1 MIDASIN
8 PHIEQIA
15 LKLKT
20 LPESPGV
27 YQHLDA
33 EGKVIYVG
41 KARNLRSRVSSYFS
55 HYDDKSAK
63 IKMLVRNIA
72 DTRVTVVATEIDAL
86 LLENSLIKQYQPRYN
101 SMLKDDKSYPY
112 LLITDEPYPRL
123 LYVRKHAGLPRGQF
137 FGPYPNG
144 VILRQLQDIIRQLFQ
159 YRTCNRILDFGTQ
172 NSKFRIQNSN
182 RPCMKH
188 QIGLCAAPCAGLQSR
203 EEYLQ
208 TFDNIRRILRGD
220 FDDILASLKAEM
232 LALADELRFEEAEAV
247 KRRIRLL
254 EEYQSRSTVVGA
266 NVRDVD
272 VVSILSDERYAWV
285 NFMRIRNGAIIYS
298 FSNEVRKQL
307 DETDAELL
315 ATLIPQFHQQTQSTA
330 TEVVLPIAVPDLPP
344 DYLQQ
349 NTVPRGDRRRLLE
362 LSLRNVEAYRKQCT
376 HQRALTVGEAAPQA
390 LKQLERLQAL
400 LSLPKPP
407 MEIEC
412 FDNSNIQGAYP
423 VAGMVRFSAGK
434 PNRKEY
440 RKFNIKGKANLQPP
454 TSDLQPPTSD
464 LQPPTSDLRPPTSD
478 LRPPTSD
485 LRINDD
491 YASMAE
497 VIERRYRRLR
507 DEGQPLPDLLIVDGG
522 EGQMEMARRVL
533 RDQLQLPIP
542 IAGLAKDDRHR
553 TSRLLVFGSQNSE
566 PGGHNSDLQ
575 PPTSD
580 LQPPTSDLQPPT
592 SIKTVQLKPTDPLFL
607 LLEHIQNEVHRFAIS
622 FHKNKRSKGTFRTSL
637 TDIPG
642 IGPATAQNLLLRF
655 SSVKHIS
662 RLSLEDLAIV
672 IGPTKAQAIYQHL
685 HQEK

>member
-15 LKLKT
+15 LWLKT
-20 LPESPGV
+20 VPESPGV

-72 DTRVTVVATEIDAL
+72 QTRVTVVATEIDAL

-159 YRTCNRILDFGTQ
+159 YRTCNRTLDFGTQ
-172 NSKFRIQNSN
+172 NSKSRIQNSN

-220 FDDILASLKAEM
+220 FDDILADLKAEM
-232 LALADELRFEEAEAV
+232 LALADDLRFEEAEVV

-254 EEYQSRSTVVGA
+254 EEYQSRSTVVGT

-272 VVSILSDERYAWV
+272 VCSILSDDRHAWV
-285 NFMRIRNGAIIYS
+285 NFMRIRDGAIIYS

-315 ATLIPQFHQQTQSTA
+315 ATLIPQLHQQTQSTA
-330 TEVVLPIAVPDLPP
+330 TEVILPCAVPDLPA
-344 DYLQQ
+344 DYLAQ
-349 NTVPRGDRRRLLE
+349 NASPRGDRRKLLE

-376 HQRALTVGEAAPQA
+376 HQRALTEGAAAPAA

-434 PNRKEY
+434 PNRSQY

-454 TSDLQPPTSD
+454 TSDLQ
-464 LQPPTSDLRPPTSD
+464 
-478 LRPPTSD
+478 PPTSD

-533 RDQLQLPIP
+533 RDRLQLPIP

-566 PGGHNSDLQ
+566 LGGQTSNLQ
-575 PPTSD
+575 PPTSA
-580 LQPPTSDLQPPT
+580 LQPPTSALKPPPSNLQPPPTSDLQPPT
-592 SIKTVQLKPTDPLFL
+592 SIKTVQLKPTDPLFH
-607 LLEHIQNEVHRFAIS
+607 LLEQIQNEVHRFAIT
-622 FHKNKRSKGTFRTSL
+622 FHKDKRSRGTFRTSL

-642 IGPATAQNLLLRF
+642 IGPKTARDLLLRF
-655 SSVKHIS
+655 GSVKQIA
-662 RLSLEDLAIV
+662 RLTEADLADAV
-672 IGPTKAQAIYQHL
+672 GPAKARLIFNHL
-685 HQEK
+685 HKDR